1 MADENFIPQIVEMDN
16 AYPDYAG
23 WIAEDGSYGTS
34 DIIIFKESDLTG
46 EQWEI
51 YNKMSE
57 QDLDTEM
64 YKFVKACIKGED
76 ISQWKEMVE

>member
-1 MADENFIPQIVEMDN
+1 MADEKFIPQIVEMGN
-16 AYPDYAG
+16 AHPDYAG

-34 DIIIFKESDLTG
+34 DIIIFKEADLTD

-57 QDLDTEM
+57 QGLDTEM
-64 YKFVKACIKGED
+64 YEFVKACIKGED